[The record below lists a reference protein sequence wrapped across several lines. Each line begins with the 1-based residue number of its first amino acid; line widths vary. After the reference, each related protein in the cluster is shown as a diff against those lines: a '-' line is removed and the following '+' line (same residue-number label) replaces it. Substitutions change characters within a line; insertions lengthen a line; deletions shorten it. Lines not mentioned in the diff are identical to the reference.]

1 MTQPAASK
9 APRRDKLRQ
18 IKHTSGFSIIEVLV
32 AIIILSIGMLGA
44 VGMQTAALQS
54 NKETRNQ
61 ATATAFSRDLSE
73 RMRGNNN
80 VAIRQAAAPG
90 GNPYLFDITLSTA
103 ASILAPP
110 RNCFLDAN
118 GCPIAEE
125 AAKWDVFDWQ
135 TRVQQELPN
144 ARVKVCFDKNPFD
157 SAGKS
162 QWVCTNDGDIAVLKI
177 VWNRSSAQGKLIF
190 SESDG
195 NTPALVIPLT
205 AGNI

>member
-1 MTQPAASK
+1 MTQPAAWTS
-9 APRRDKLRQ
+9 PRRDHLRK
-18 IKHTSGFSIIEVLV
+18 IGPSSGFSVIEVLV

-61 ATATAFSRDLSE
+61 ATATAFSRDLAE

-80 VAIRQAAAPG
+80 VAIRESVAAG
-90 GNPYLFDITLSTA
+90 GNPYLLDVTLSTA
-103 ASILAPP
+103 AGISAPP

-118 GCPIAEE
+118 GCPIKED

-144 ARVKVCFDKNPFD
+144 ARVKVCLDSNPFD
-157 SAGKS
+157 LAGKS
-162 QWVCTNDGDIAVLKI
+162 RWDCTDNGDIAVLKI
-177 VWNRSSAQGKLIF
+177 TWNRSNAQGKLIF
-190 SESDG
+190 SEGDG